1 MTQINGVRISATP
14 CCGARYAQPR
24 YASMNFSAWEYW
36 TDGWREGSLMPN
48 DDGLRRCRCGRFL
61 LAWELVEIATSEAS
75 DLPRIEPVGA
85 ELLPKCI
92 AQAGCED
99 MELAARLGHWRHL
112 NHAYRERYREH
123 RDAEEAATQAA
134 WMAANPDRR
143 TWWDRLLRRQPRR
156 HARPPGSPFTCPP
169 FEPTDEQWG
178 NLQRLGELLHARGL
192 RSRRG
197 PGLELAEVYREQAR
211 FEDAQAVIA
220 GIAPAEGDVTKKLLA
235 DLIARRWAGPVRY
248 RL

>member
-1 MTQINGVRISATP
+1 MTRITGVRMLAAP
-14 CCGARYAQPR
+14 CCGAHYAAPR

-48 DDGLRRCRCGRFL
+48 DEGLRRCRCGRFL
-61 LAWELVEIATSEAS
+61 LSWELVEIATAEAS
-75 DLPRIEPVGA
+75 DLPRIDPVAA

-92 AQAGCED
+92 AQAGSED
-99 MELAARLGHWRHL
+99 IELAARLGHWRHL

-123 RDAEEAATQAA
+123 RDAEEAATRAA
-134 WMAANPDRR
+134 WLAANPDRR
-143 TWWDRLLRRQPRR
+143 TWWDRLLRRQAPRYTR
-156 HARPPGSPFTCPP
+156 LAGSPFTCPP
-169 FEPTDEQWG
+169 FEPTAEQLE
-178 NLQRLGELLHARGL
+178 NLQRLGQMLQARGQHA
-192 RSRRG
+192 RRG

-211 FEDAQAVIA
+211 FEEAQAVIA
-220 GIAPAEGDVTKKLLA
+220 AIAPAEGNVAGGLIA